1 MSEAAQAIG
10 NLVLPLEPLT
20 VTVKETERLTG
31 LGTTIYKLIGAKE
44 LQTVKIGA
52 RTLIVYLSIKNCL
65 AYRVQHDRW
74 REHFPF
80 GAGRRAARLS

>member
-31 LGTTIYKLIGAKE
+31 LGTTTIYKLIGAKE

-52 RTLIVYLSIKNCL
+52 RTLIVYSSIKKL
-65 AYRVQHDRW
+65 LGLS
-74 REHFPF
+74 
-80 GAGRRAARLS
+80 GAA

>member
-10 NLVLPLEPLT
+10 NLALPLEPLT

-31 LGTTIYKLIGAKE
+31 LGTTTIYKLIGAKE

-52 RTLIVYLSIKNCL
+52 RTLIVYSSIKKL
-65 AYRVQHDRW
+65 L
-74 REHFPF
+74 
-80 GAGRRAARLS
+80 GLSSAA

>member
-10 NLVLPLEPLT
+10 NLALPLEPLT

-31 LGTTIYKLIGAKE
+31 LGTTTIYKLIGAKE

-52 RTLIVYLSIKNCL
+52 RTLIVYSSIKKL
-65 AYRVQHDRW
+65 LGLS
-74 REHFPF
+74 
-80 GAGRRAARLS
+80 GAA